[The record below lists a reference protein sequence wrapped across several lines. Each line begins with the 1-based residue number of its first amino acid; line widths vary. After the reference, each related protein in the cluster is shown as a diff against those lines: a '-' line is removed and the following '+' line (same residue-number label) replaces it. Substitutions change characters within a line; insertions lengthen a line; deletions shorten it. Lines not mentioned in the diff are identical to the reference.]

1 MTVRGVYI
9 YMYIWPPI
17 IAWEGDS
24 KEVLTSFPDAVKR
37 NLGFDLHLLQQGEQ
51 PTDFR
56 PMTSMGPGSF

>member
-1 MTVRGVYI
+1 VKLVASSSGKDA
-9 YMYIWPPI
+9 I